1 MAGPLDPPRA
11 RGDLGEWVTY
21 LRDIGVREMRVA
33 SRPSATTAASRR
45 ATAGGSDLPSKPAS
59 AAASGAAR
67 LEEIRAGLGDCTRCK
82 LHQGRTHIV
91 FGVGNPTADLMFI
104 GEGPGRDED
113 LRGEPFV
120 GRAGR
125 KLNEMIGAIGLTR
138 EQVYIANI
146 VKCRPP
152 DNRDPERDEIETC
165 EPFLFEQIA
174 AVRPKVIVTLGGPAT
189 KTLLRTRTGITRL
202 RGQWQSYRDIPVMP
216 TFHPAF
222 VLRNYTQQ
230 TRRQVWE
237 DLKKARARVEES

>member
-11 RGDLGEWVTY
+11 RGDLGEWVAY

-33 SRPSATTAASRR
+33 SRPATTVAASQ
-45 ATAGGSDLPSKPAS
+45 PAS
-59 AAASGAAR
+59 AAASGVAR
-67 LEEIRAGLGDCTRCK
+67 LEEIRAELGDCRRCK
-82 LHQGRTHIV
+82 LHQGRKNIV
-91 FGVGNPTADLMFI
+91 FGVGNPAADLMFI

-120 GRAGR
+120 GRAGQ

-152 DNRDPERDEIETC
+152 DNRDPERDEIVTC

-189 KTLLRTRTGITRL
+189 KTLLSTRTGITRL
-202 RGQWQSYRDIPVMP
+202 RGEWQSYRDIPVMP